1 MYIRFLYKVDV
12 RICCALLKNVLNSR
26 NDAGLPA
33 AGACAV
39 VADGV
44 GCCLAACRLPLAL
57 HTDEAHTHLL
67 THTHTRTQISNIIE
81 RSVRRAKQPG
91 Y

>member
-33 AGACAV
+33 AGACT
-39 VADGV
+39 VATDGV

-57 HTDEAHTHLL
+57 HTDVAHTHLL
-67 THTHTRTQISNIIE
+67 THRYQILLSG
-81 RSVRRAKQPG
+81 A
-91 Y
+91 